1 MTEKK
6 EPIDTTRKTYKE
18 ESTDLSDI
26 ALEGHEEEVRER
38 KYKKILT
45 PKRLLAI
52 LPILSAQIKA
62 GNNSYKL
69 KNEIWQI
76 LYLLHQYKKSIKKVY
91 KNFIKPL

>member
-69 KNEIWQI
+69 KNEI
-76 LYLLHQYKKSIKKVY
+76 
-91 KNFIKPL
+91 